1 MRHLKKV
8 ICIILSICLFAG
20 LASTTFAAENKNSQ
34 LEEAKAIAQ
43 NTPSYFGY
51 VCEWQIVQETE
62 LYDIIDNHIGY
73 CFDMISKDQNKTT
86 AYVMVN
92 NNVTEFPVYLFGVD
106 GVSPYYEKNFER
118 AYYLSAVEQFVENNG
133 ELLNAK
139 NGEELLKGEI
149 DKLKKEY
156 SNTPKVVSEDDYS
169 GLRQMYRDGI
179 MVLSEPDTGSISNG
193 VNLAWRKGC
202 APTTVAMMI
211 KTRYS
216 SISSTSLIDSLA
228 SYMGTKSNGSTPFA
242 GITTGTINYFADST
256 LSDPTTCGWNST
268 KSDGTPRTGS
278 MYNSDA
284 TFKHNIDAGFPVGV
298 YCSSS
303 TVTTEGYLNGIE
315 SAHMMCGVGYSYSS
329 AGNYIRCYTTY
340 TADGKVSFPLTSSG
354 LSDRAWFILRW

>member
-1 MRHLKKV
+1 MRHLKKL
-8 ICIILSICLFAG
+8 ICIILSICLFVG

-34 LEEAKAIAQ
+34 LEEAKTIAK

-62 LYDIIDNHIGY
+62 LYDILDNHIGY

-92 NNVTEFPVYLFGVD
+92 NNATEFPVYLFGVD

-133 ELLNAK
+133 ELSNAK
-139 NGEELLKGEI
+139 NGEELLEEEI
-149 DKLKKEY
+149 EKLKKEY
-156 SNTPKVVSEDDYS
+156 SNTTRIVLEDDYS

-179 MVLSEPDTGSISNG
+179 MVLSEPDTGSINNG

-211 KTRYS
+211 KTRY
-216 SISSTSLIDSLA
+216 
-228 SYMGTKSNGSTPFA
+228 
-242 GITTGTINYFADST
+242 NYFENSS

-268 KSDGTPRTGS
+268 KSDGSPRTGS

-298 YCSSS
+298 YCSGS
-303 TVTTEGYLNGIE
+303 TITTTGYPNGIK

-329 AGNYIRCYTTY
+329 AGNYISCYTT
-340 TADGKVSFPLTSSG
+340 
-354 LSDRAWFILRW
+354 

>member
-1 MRHLKKV
+1 M
-8 ICIILSICLFAG
+8 
-20 LASTTFAAENKNSQ
+20 ASTTFAAESKNSQ
-34 LEEAKAIAQ
+34 LEEAKAIAK
-43 NTPSYFGY
+43 NTPCYFGY

-62 LYDIIDNHIGY
+62 LYDILDNHIGY

-92 NNVTEFPVYLFGVD
+92 NNATEFPIYLFGVD

-133 ELLNAK
+133 ELSNAK
-139 NGEELLKGEI
+139 NGEELLEEEI
-149 DKLKKEY
+149 KKLKKEY
-156 SNTPKVVSEDDYS
+156 SNTPRIVLEDDYS

-228 SYMGTKSNGSTPFA
+228 SYMGTKSDGS
-242 GITTGTINYFADST
+242 
-256 LSDPTTCGWNST
+256 
-268 KSDGTPRTGS
+268 PRTGS

-298 YCSSS
+298 YCSGS
-303 TVTTEGYLNGIE
+303 TVTTTGYPDGIE

-329 AGNYIRCYTTY
+329 AGNYISCYTTY